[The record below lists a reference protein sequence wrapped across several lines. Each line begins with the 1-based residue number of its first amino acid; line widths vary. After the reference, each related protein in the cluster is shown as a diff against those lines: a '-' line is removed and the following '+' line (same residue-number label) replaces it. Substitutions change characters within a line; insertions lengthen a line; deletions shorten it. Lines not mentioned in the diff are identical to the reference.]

1 MRLLI
6 LGGPNFLGRA
16 LIDAALTRNHE
27 ITHFNRGQTNP
38 NLYPEIERLATA
50 TATPTARSRPF
61 AKTPSKKICRGAL

>member
-27 ITHFNRGQTNP
+27 ITHFNHGQTNP
-38 NLYPEIERLATA
+38 NLYPEIERLIGGLD
-50 TATPTARSRPF
+50 PLKGRS
-61 AKTPSKKICRGAL
+61 